1 MGTLHAEIA
10 HNDVAVRDR
19 RKYPRVK
26 SAVQVEFQAEGA
38 TSVTHAQTSDISCGG
53 CYIEMNFT
61 LPVGTRLEMTLWID
75 DQKLMTGGA
84 VATHHPYF
92 GNGIR
97 FVDMSVS
104 DLNKLNRFLQSALT

>member
-1 MGTLHAEIA
+1 MGMLQA
-10 HNDVAVRDR
+10 HFTHNEVAVQDR

-26 SAVQVEFQAEGA
+26 TAIQVEFQAEGA
-38 TSVTHAQTSDISCGG
+38 TSAIHAQTSDISCGG

-61 LPVGTRLEMTLWID
+61 LAVGTRLEMTLWIN
-75 DQKLMTGGA
+75 DQKLLTGGV

-97 FVDMSVS
+97 FVDMSVQ